1 MAIELGIDEKP
12 NAKLLIQGNVGQ
24 FNYAEQGNIEAIQT
38 NNQGESNDLQK
49 VGQELIEL
57 LKGTSLEN
65 KDIQEDAIDFVG
77 EVAQNIEEG
86 QSPKPSLL
94 RRAKESLTD
103 INSMVESGS
112 HIAIKIGQFLSL
124 LNS

>member
-38 NNQGESNDLQK
+38 NNQGENNDLQK
-49 VGQELIEL
+49 VAQELIEL

-94 RRAKESLTD
+94 
-103 INSMVESGS
+103 I
-112 HIAIKIGQFLSL
+112 
-124 LNS
+124 